1 MFTKSGIKAFAVSI
15 LSIGAL
21 AGTVAFAGGASAAT
35 TGQPHPTQLPRACA
49 THVRASDNLRLNLGT
64 SNFNYQVRLRLAP
77 VFFQRG
83 VLVISGTLCDTN
95 EPIPAVLPVHGV
107 IFGHVAV
114 FSVSYPTTGPDAGNQ
129 GVRTFVGVIG
139 PHGQIV
145 GGHWSETGT
154 EAGSG
159 LFSLQRI

>member
-1 MFTKSGIKAFAVSI
+1 MSIKSKFRVLAVSA
-15 LSIGAL
+15 LSIGAI
-21 AGTVAFAGGASAAT
+21 AGSVAFAGGASAAT
-35 TGQPHPTQLPRACA
+35 TNHPAPLPRACA
-49 THVRASDNLRLNLGT
+49 VHVRSSDNLRLNLGA

-83 VLVISGTLCDTN
+83 VLVVSGTLCDTN
-95 EPIPAVLPVHGV
+95 EPVPLVLPVHGV